1 MAKEKKNRQEALP
14 GLENRKIKALQDA
27 AMDYADIR
35 DQRVALT
42 SQEVELKQKL
52 IDLMH
57 KHERETYVYQ
67 GVTITLVHE
76 EESVRVKV
84 AKQKE
89 DEEGD
94 EEAEAMAEAAEA

>member
-1 MAKEKKNRQEALP
+1 MAKAKQDALP

-35 DQRVALT
+35 DQRQALT
-42 SQEVELKQKL
+42 TQEVELKQKL

-57 KHERETYVYQ
+57 KHERETYTYQ

-76 EESVRVKV
+76 EENVKV
-84 AKQKE
+84 KVSKPKSDD
-89 DEEGD
+89 DEEVG
-94 EEAEAMAEAAEA
+94 EPAEG

>member
-1 MAKEKKNRQEALP
+1 MANKKGARQDALP

-57 KHERETYVYQ
+57 KHDRETYTYN

-76 EESVRVKV
+76 EESVKVKV
-84 AKQKE
+84 SKPKA
-89 DEEGD
+89 EESEE
-94 EEAEAMAEAAEA
+94 EEAEAVGA